1 MAHTSR
7 SGVLIVAIAAMAAG
21 ARAEPQWREYAYDDQ
36 QFAVSFPA
44 QPSVMTIP
52 LNTPDGTRVTEKVYF
67 VQQET
72 SRLEIAVFD
81 LLRARINEA
90 TVISRAAASLRE
102 KGEVKLDIAAE
113 VQGHWGRFLSLETR
127 DGSHTIAAVFFRND
141 RLYEIEAS
149 APAASFESVSSDMVR
164 FQQSLRFFGP
174 LRGRRLPSQ
183 PELALQNLGGRL
195 FGPDAGQH

>member
-1 MAHTSR
+1 MANTCR
-7 SGVLIVAIAAMAAG
+7 SGVLIAALILLAGG
-21 ARAEPQWREYAYDDQ
+21 ARADAQWREYAYGDQ

-52 LNTPDGTRVTEKVYF
+52 LDTPDGIRVTEKLYF

-72 SRLEIAVFD
+72 SRFEIAVFD
-81 LLRARINEA
+81 LLRARMNEA

-102 KGEVKLDIAAE
+102 KGKVKLDIAAE
-113 VQGHWGRFLSLETR
+113 VQGHWGRFLSLETP
-127 DGSHTIAAVFFRND
+127 DGSHTIAGVFFRND
-141 RLYEIEAS
+141 RLYEVQAN

-174 LRGRRLPSQ
+174 LRGRRLPAQ

-195 FGPDAGQH
+195 FGPGASQH